1 MKRKVLLVDDDPRV
15 LELVEAVLE
24 NDGSLE
30 TITATNGEDALHLA
44 RQWKPHLVFLDVQ
57 MPRMNGYEVC
67 MALKR
72 DAATADINVI
82 ILTGL
87 TKEFDREK
95 ALIDVGADGYMAKP
109 FSPSE
114 LLQRCQMAPAERSLS

>member
-1 MKRKVLLVDDDPRV
+1 MKRRVLLVDDDPRV
-15 LELVEAVLE
+15 LEFVEAVLE

-30 TITATNGEDALHLA
+30 TILATNGEDALNLA
-44 RQWKPHLVFLDVQ
+44 RQWKPHVMFLDVR

-72 DAATADINVI
+72 DQATAGINVI

-95 ALIDVGADGYMAKP
+95 ALIDIGADGFMTKP
-109 FSPSE
+109 FSSVQ
-114 LLQRCQMAPAERSLS
+114 LLERCQKAVGAQPLS